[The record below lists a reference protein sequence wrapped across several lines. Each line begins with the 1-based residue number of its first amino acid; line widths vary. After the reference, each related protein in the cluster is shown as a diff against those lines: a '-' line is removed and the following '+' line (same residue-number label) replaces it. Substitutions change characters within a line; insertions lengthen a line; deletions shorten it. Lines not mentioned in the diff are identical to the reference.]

1 VKAVLAHVCLLLDIV
16 SVKILVWALG
26 RDGELLDSHLFFF
39 DRYSDLADY
48 HRQHGRIAKADR
60 LAAIAEAH
68 YQAAPGDDEPPA
80 AAAMAMSA
88 PRPMTRTN
96 AVSATPTKKP
106 SSAGRSHGAGLGH
119 ELVHVGHDRD
129 GTLGR
134 TKYLRELSRPR
145 SLARFVFCVLAAVV
159 GHLAL
164 VACDDRQ
171 LERGFLRQPFETRI
185 ARLNTYSLEDQYKIF
200 RYGNDRV
207 EPPVLELANPI
218 AQRGSAAVPFLIGK
232 LESET
237 DDISL
242 RDILHILEMMAAF
255 KTYDVKADADL
266 VALLRTRLDGM
277 KDPEWQ
283 AICRKM
289 LQRALEGRATSP

>member
-1 VKAVLAHVCLLLDIV
+1 VKALLAHVCLRLDIV
-16 SVKILVWALG
+16 SMKILVWALG

-60 LAAIAEAH
+60 LAAIAESH
-68 YQAAPGDDEPPA
+68 YQAAPGDDEPPP

-106 SSAGRSHGAGLGH
+106 SSA
-119 ELVHVGHDRD
+119 
-129 GTLGR
+129 
-134 TKYLRELSRPR
+134 
-145 SLARFVFCVLAAVV
+145 FVFGVLAAIV

-164 VACDDRQ
+164 VACDDRR

-242 RDILHILEMMAAF
+242 RDILHILEMMVAF
-255 KTYDVKADADL
+255 KTYDVKANAEL

-277 KDPEWQ
+277 KDREWQ